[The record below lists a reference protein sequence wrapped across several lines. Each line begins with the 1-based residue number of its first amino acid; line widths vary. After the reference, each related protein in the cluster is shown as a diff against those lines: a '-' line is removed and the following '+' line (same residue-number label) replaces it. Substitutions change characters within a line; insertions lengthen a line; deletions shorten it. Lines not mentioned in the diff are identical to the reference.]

1 MRDLTGL
8 PAISSPEFCAPQM
21 VSMPIP
27 PCDTQAIHDALIR
40 DYNIEIPV
48 IAWQGQHF
56 VRLSCQGYNTRRQMD
71 LLVDALSDLLGLR
84 AQKRK
89 TGQA

>member
-1 MRDLTGL
+1 
-8 PAISSPEFCAPQM
+8 
-21 VSMPIP
+21 MPIP

-48 IAWQGQHF
+48 IAWQGRHF